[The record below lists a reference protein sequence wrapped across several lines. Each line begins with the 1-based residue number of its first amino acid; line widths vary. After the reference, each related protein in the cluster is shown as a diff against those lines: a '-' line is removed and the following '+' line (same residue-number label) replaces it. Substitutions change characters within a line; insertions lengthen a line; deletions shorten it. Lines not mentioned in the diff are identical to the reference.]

1 MIATIPAIITKP
13 DSIYLLTSCRH
24 TAIGGQF
31 FLRRLVHNETR
42 MPIYEYLCESCG
54 NKFEKL
60 VRHSDAESAASSPC
74 PSCGKQELK
83 QEYSTFAARA
93 GSSVDAACQTAPMGG
108 CGGGM
113 CGNPGMCGRN

>member
-1 MIATIPAIITKP
+1 
-13 DSIYLLTSCRH
+13 
-24 TAIGGQF
+24 
-31 FLRRLVHNETR
+31 

-60 VRHSDAESAASSPC
+60 MRRSEADSAASAPC
-74 PSCGKQELK
+74 PSCGKQDLK

-93 GSSVDAACQTAPMGG
+93 GGGEHAVPMGH
-108 CGGGM
+108 CPAGM